1 MKAMIFA
8 TGTGYKLKSPSNN
21 IPSVLTCIQGKPII
35 EHVILQLKEAG
46 ADEIMINI
54 HQREEQITDF
64 LAANNNFN
72 SKIYLS
78 EYNYL
83 LDTGGGIKKAVSFLQ
98 GKEPFIIHDAGFIPN
113 VNLKK
118 LYKQHK
124 ETNALATL
132 LVSKQSQSS
141 GMLFSKS
148 NRLCG
153 WCNNETGEIKS
164 HYPYTDPHKY
174 NEYAFRGIH
183 ILSPGIFDWME
194 SRSGKFS
201 LIDLYL
207 SIYTRTNIQACLYEN
222 RSHRL
227 CSYP

>member
-8 TGTGYKLKSPSNN
+8 TGTGYKFKSPLNDIS
-21 IPSVLTCIQGKPII
+21 PVLECIQGKPVI

-46 ADEIMINI
+46 VDEIMINI
-54 HQREEQITDF
+54 RQQGEQITDF
-64 LAANNNFN
+64 LAARNNFD

-83 LDTGGGIKKAVSFLQ
+83 LDTGGGIKKAASFLR

-113 VNLKK
+113 LNLKK
-118 LYKQHK
+118 LYRCHK
-124 ETNALATL
+124 ETNPLSTL
-132 LVSKQSQSS
+132 LVSKQLQPSS
-141 GMLFSKS
+141 MIFSKS

-153 WCNNETGEIKS
+153 WYNNETGEIKS

-174 NEYAFRGIH
+174 NEYAFSGIH

-194 SRSGKFS
+194 NRSGKFS

-207 SIYTRTNIQACLYEN
+207 SIYSRTNIQACLLEN
-222 RSHRL
+222 VSRMSY
-227 CSYP
+227 SYP